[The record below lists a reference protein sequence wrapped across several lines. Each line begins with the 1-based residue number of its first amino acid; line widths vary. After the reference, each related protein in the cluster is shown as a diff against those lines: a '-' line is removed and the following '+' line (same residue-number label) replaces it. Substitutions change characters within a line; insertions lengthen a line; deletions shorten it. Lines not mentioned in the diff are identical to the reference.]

1 MRYRREACVT
11 SAGGLGL
18 FFLCSC
24 AKFGEFDSSSESP
37 KRCNSVFKESSQW
50 PPAVLK
56 LIPTSI
62 EEKRN
67 TILCHSIGKTNRKP
81 LIFKKKY
88 HGYCYSPEC
97 SATGMGRFPI
107 YKLKWD
113 LLRTSITACTIDK
126 NTFSAPFEIFY
137 VRTEILKEIFQK
149 KSYTSP

>member
-81 LIFKKKY
+81 LIFFLKQDLRL
-88 HGYCYSPEC
+88 GFSPC
-97 SATGMGRFPI
+97 ARAFDVLNKRSLDGFKPW
-107 YKLKWD
+107 L
-113 LLRTSITACTIDK
+113 
-126 NTFSAPFEIFY
+126 
-137 VRTEILKEIFQK
+137 
-149 KSYTSP
+149 